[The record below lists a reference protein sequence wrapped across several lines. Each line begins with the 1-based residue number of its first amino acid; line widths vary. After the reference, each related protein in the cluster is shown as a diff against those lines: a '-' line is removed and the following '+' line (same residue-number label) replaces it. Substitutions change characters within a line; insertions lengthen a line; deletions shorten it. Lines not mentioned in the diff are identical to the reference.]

1 MLKGRHIIKNSDNN
15 KYVNQLDIQKKNLH
29 NGVEWL
35 INNFN

>member
-15 KYVNQLDIQKKNLH
+15 KYVNQLDIHIFFLH

>member
-1 MLKGRHIIKNSDNN
+1 MLKGRHIIKNSDNI
-15 KYVNQLDIQKKNLH
+15 KYVYQLDIHFFLH